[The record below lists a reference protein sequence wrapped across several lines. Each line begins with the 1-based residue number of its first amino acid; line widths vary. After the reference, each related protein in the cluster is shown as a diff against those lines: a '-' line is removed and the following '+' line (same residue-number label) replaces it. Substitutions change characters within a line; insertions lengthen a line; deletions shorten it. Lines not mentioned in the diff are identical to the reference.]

1 MINLRNLNVERLYIK
16 ILLLFP
22 IFTIFQKGILSGINK
37 GLFALLAFGFFWVFL
52 RDAKIRKKD
61 ALTVA
66 GLLFVCLNMIV
77 KLRLPIYNVNEVFY
91 FPFLILYVIKTKE
104 NKSFIKNL
112 FLENVTYVNRIIM
125 VWSVIVGASIFFPGS
140 YRSSAGTNYRFF
152 VSFAE
157 STFRLE
163 PSAYFI
169 TCLII
174 MLFVL
179 TKNKKTLFYL
189 AIPFYTFFMGDTR
202 TYFGAGALVILAFW
216 YIYCPKKKY
225 FYMSLIPIIL
235 IVIAI
240 YGNSAIAGKV
250 SATQY
255 TSKSYFDYWGT
266 LTNGRSIFWEV
277 DLNAFNKMPFMDRL
291 LGCGINFV
299 YETNKNSLLVRNAIW
314 AHNDFINVLLGFGY
328 IGLLVYVTIIYKMFS
343 ILENC
348 PIMIKLLLFLSW
360 FIIATFNMFYT
371 YFCSM
376 LSMPI
381 LFVVVNECLME
392 KQNIQDYIGEKM

>member
-1 MINLRNLNVERLYIK
+1 MNDLRKLNVESFYIK

-22 IFTIFQKGILSGINK
+22 ICTIFQQGILSGINK
-37 GLFALLAFGFFWVFL
+37 GLFALLAFSFFWVFF
-52 RDAKIRKKD
+52 RDAKIRKAD
-61 ALTVA
+61 LLIVV
-66 GLLFVCLNMIV
+66 GLLFVCLNMIL
-77 KLRLPIYNVNEVFY
+77 KLRLPIYNINELFY

-104 NKSFIKNL
+104 NRFFVKEL

-125 VWSVIVGASIFFPGS
+125 IWSIIVGVSIFLPGS

-152 VSFAE
+152 VSFAD

-169 TCLII
+169 TCLVI

-179 TKNKKTLFYL
+179 TRNKKTLLYL
-189 AIPFYTFFMGDTR
+189 LIPFYTFFMGDTR

-216 YIYCPKKKY
+216 YIYCPKKRY
-225 FYMSLIPIIL
+225 FYMSLIPIVL
-235 IVIAI
+235 IAVAI

-277 DLNAFNKMPFMDRL
+277 DLNAFKKMPFIDRL
-291 LGCGINFV
+291 FGCGINFV
-299 YETNKNSLLVRNAIW
+299 YETNKNSPLVKNAIW

-328 IGLLVYVTIIYKMFS
+328 IGLLVYGLIIYKMFS

-348 PIMIKLLLFLSW
+348 PIVFKVLLFFSW

-381 LFVVVNECLME
+381 LFAVVNGCFMKNKNTQCEISE
-392 KQNIQDYIGEKM
+392 RT